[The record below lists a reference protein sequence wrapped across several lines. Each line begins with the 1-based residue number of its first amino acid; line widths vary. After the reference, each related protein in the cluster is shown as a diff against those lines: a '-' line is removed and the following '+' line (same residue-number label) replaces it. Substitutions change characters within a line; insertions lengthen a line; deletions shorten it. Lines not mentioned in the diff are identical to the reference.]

1 MKKNNVFMWAYIT
14 AIYICVLVRAFVDYA
29 LWDSIVLAITVSCG
43 FFAVEDFFSVG
54 HSFLKESCDILKNY
68 IIKAKTNSKEDRDF
82 FEKLKKKLVSDPK
95 LEELNADMNNSY
107 ESLIALAKNTISNA
121 ELVERQ
127 IGASRLKMKKYDTIA
142 NILAY
147 LGFLCLF
154 CLVFFSPYI
163 FVSDRLQEIIT
174 VMSFAI
180 IMATQQLKQH
190 FTLTIKKETEEYQE
204 MLRRDEMAK
213 KMNPDIEKSFE
224 EILATQKEIREGEKR
239 REHIIRE
246 IEELER
252 TINGT
257 QGE

>member
-14 AIYICVLVRAFVDYA
+14 AIYICVHVRAFVDYA
-29 LWDSIVLAITVSCG
+29 LWDSIVLAITVSSG

-54 HSFLKESCDILKNY
+54 HSFLKESCDILENY

-224 EILATQKEIREGEKR
+224 EILATQKEIAEGEKR
-239 REHIIRE
+239 REHLIKE

-252 TINGT
+252 
-257 QGE
+257 